1 MSTTPHPTP
10 AARRPWWSGWT
21 NFWFGRAD
29 PTTFGFIRISTG
41 LLVLYVH
48 LAYSVDLQQFFGKQG
63 WYSAQFVERERHEY
77 PWQVSPFLSWDPQE
91 AFPAIC
97 ISFG

>member
-1 MSTTPHPTP
+1 MKRDQRLRTPADFRRAREQAPRGWPHP
-10 AARRPWWSGWT
+10 
-21 NFWFGRAD
+21 
-29 PTTFGFIRISTG
+29 

-77 PWQVSPFLSWDPQE
+77 PWQVGPFWSWDQSSIV
-91 AFPAIC
+91 PAGGAT
-97 ISFG
+97 SPSTTAQ